1 MRHVPTP
8 RRGAPIASIPRP
20 IMWVACLAAAL
31 APTTVVAQS
40 AASRDVLSAPDV
52 FDMEFAADPQISPN
66 GTRVVYVRQFS
77 DVMTDER
84 YSSLWLVK
92 ADGSEERALTTGNF
106 SDTSPRWSDDG
117 TRLLFVSDRDGS
129 SQVWVYWMD
138 TGQMT
143 RVTSV
148 QRAPHD
154 PAWSPDGTWIAFTM
168 LVPQERQKIADVPTP
183 PKGATWHAP
192 ARALDRLIYQ
202 FNGVGELE
210 AGYAHLFVVPS
221 EGGTARRLSSGD
233 GNFGGGD
240 GRGSGSP
247 SWSPD
252 SKQILISA
260 NLRPDAE
267 IESRDTEIYTFDR
280 ATGAMRSL
288 TDRRGPDNGPVV
300 SPDGKLV
307 AYTGFDDLH
316 QGYQVTK
323 LYVMNRDGSGAHVV
337 APDLDRSVVDPR
349 WAADGSG
356 LFVQYDDQGDTKVGF
371 APLDGGSV
379 RPLADHVGTGGSS
392 YSGGSYTVALNGTL
406 AFTYS
411 TPNVPGDV
419 AVDGPGDTPSRVL
432 TAVNEDLLGHK
443 TLGATEEFWYE
454 SSKDGRRI
462 QGWIIKPPDFDPS
475 RSYPLLLEIHGGPFA
490 NYGDRFDVEKQVW
503 AADGFVVLY
512 VNPRGSTSYGEEFG
526 NLIHHAYPGD
536 DFYDLDS
543 GVDAVIAKGYV
554 SPDSLYVTGGSG
566 GGVLTAWMIGRTD
579 RFRAAVVQYPVI
591 DWYSFALTSDIP
603 STVNRYWFPGPPW
616 ENLEQYHERS
626 VISLVGHVK
635 TPTMIITGEADH
647 RTPMSESEQ
656 YYQALKI
663 AGVEAVL
670 VKVPDEPHGI
680 RRFPSH
686 HMQKI
691 AYIQG
696 WLDRYRGP
704 AKQPI
709 SQE

>member
-1 MRHVPTP
+1 MIVQ
-8 RRGAPIASIPRP
+8 RRRRTAALPS
-20 IMWVACLAAAL
+20 VALALALAAA
-31 APTTVVAQS
+31 APAAVGAQ
-40 AASRDVLSAPDV
+40 AAATGDVLQARDV
-52 FDMEFAADPQISPN
+52 FDMEFVVDPRISPD
-66 GTRVVYVRQFS
+66 GMRAVYVRQFADIMS
-77 DVMTDER
+77 DER
-84 YSSLWLVK
+84 YANLWAVNT
-92 ADGSEERALTTGNF
+92 DGSGARALTTGNF
-106 SDTSPRWSDDG
+106 GDASPRWSPDG
-117 TRLLFVSDRDGS
+117 SRLLFVSDRDGS
-129 SQVWVYWMD
+129 AQIWIYWMD
-138 TGQMT
+138 TGQLT
-143 RVTSV
+143 RVTNV
-148 QRAPHD
+148 QRAPLN
-154 PAWSPDGTWIAFTM
+154 PAWSPDGRWIAFTM
-168 LVPQERQKIADVPTP
+168 LVPGERRQIAQLPAP
-183 PKGATWHAP
+183 PQGAEWHAP
-192 ARALDRLIYQ
+192 ARVLDRLVYQ

-210 AGYAHLFVVPS
+210 AGYGHLFVVPA
-221 EGGTARRLSSGD
+221 EGGTARQISSGEHH
-233 GNFGGGD
+233 FGGGA

-247 SWSPD
+247 SWTPD
-252 SKQILISA
+252 GKEILISA

-267 IESRDTEIYTFDR
+267 IESRDTEVYAFDV
-280 ATGAMRSL
+280 ATGRMRAL
-288 TDRRGPDNGPVV
+288 TDRRGPDNGPVA
-300 SPDGKLV
+300 SPDRKLI
-307 AYTGFDDLH
+307 AYTGFDDRH
-316 QGYQVTK
+316 QGYQVTR
-323 LYVMNRDGSGAHVV
+323 LYVMNRDGSGARVV
-337 APDLDRSVVDPR
+337 TAELDRDAGDPA

-356 LFVQYDDQGDTKVGF
+356 LYFQYDDQGDTKVGF
-371 APLDGGSV
+371 VPLRGGAV
-379 RPLADHVGTGGSS
+379 RTLAQHVGTGGSS
-392 YSGGSYTVALNGTL
+392 YAGGSYSVSRDGRL
-406 AFTYS
+406 AFTWS
-411 TPNVPGDV
+411 TPMVPGDL
-419 AVDGPGDTPSRVL
+419 AVTGPGDAGSRVV

-443 TLGATEEFWYE
+443 TLGETEEFWYE

-462 QGWIIKPPDFDPS
+462 QGWIIKPPRFDPA
-475 RSYPLLLEIHGGPFA
+475 RKYPLLLEIHGGPFA

-526 NLIHHAYPGD
+526 NLIHYAYPGD
-536 DFYDLDS
+536 DFFDLDA

-626 VISLVGHVK
+626 VISLAGKVK

-686 HMQKI
+686 HMDKI
-691 AYIQG
+691 AFIQG
-696 WLDRYRGP
+696 WMDRYRQGA
-704 AKQPI
+704 AKRPI
-709 SQE
+709 SDR